1 MDNAK
6 KRGMCALGKL
16 CEEAT
21 DWSKVVE
28 AANEGK
34 LTIFGRKKDK

>member
-6 KRGMCALGKL
+6 KGGMCALGKL
-16 CEEAT
+16 CEQST

-28 AANEGK
+28 AANDGK
-34 LTIFGRKKDK
+34 LTIFGMKKSK